1 MNQTNPDQKERKKK
15 HQQLSLLN
23 KVIKPFA
30 FIVLVILSVTFA
42 QAQTVTQQVRGTVTD
57 VVLQTPVSGATV
69 TLLGQTIST
78 DEKGV
83 FRFADVP
90 VGTHQLQVSHIS
102 YKEATLHNIIVN
114 SGKETV
120 LTISL
125 ESKVQSKE
133 AVIIKT
139 SSKRNKPLN
148 EMSTVSAR
156 AFTVEETQ
164 KYAAAVNDPLRM
176 ATGFPGVMAADDGN
190 NSIIIRGN
198 SPTGLLWRM
207 EGIDIPNPNHY
218 ASPGSSGG
226 GISILST
233 QLLSNSDFITGAFAS
248 EYGNALSGV
257 FDLTLR
263 KGNNEKREYTLQ
275 AGLLGLNAAA
285 EGPLMPFYGGSY
297 LINYRYSTLSL
308 LDKIGV
314 PITGGTTNF
323 QDLSYH
329 IYLPTKRKGSFSLF
343 GFGGLSSQFEKADK
357 DSAKWEEKGDRYN
370 SNFVSNTSAN
380 GLTHSILLGRKT
392 NLRSAIAYSYN
403 KIGSD
408 YQYLQ
413 DDYSLREDYRDKY
426 ITKKLTVS
434 STANHKFS
442 PKSTLRAGGIVNF
455 IGFNY
460 NKKEKEHDNA
470 PLETVINTKGKT
482 QTVQAFTQWQYKPAD
497 RITVNGGL
505 HYLQLLLNNTYSIE
519 PRASVKYQ
527 LNRSNSVAFGYGS
540 HSQVQALGVYFAQAT
555 DANGRSFYIN
565 EDLDLTKAHHYVVSF
580 HHSFNSNLALK
591 AELYYQSLFDVPVG
605 ASDTSTLSALNIESE
620 YVTDPMVN
628 EGKGRN
634 YGVEL
639 SLEKYL
645 SNQFYYTLSTS
656 LYQSKYKAK
665 DGIERN
671 TRFNANTL
679 TTLLAGKEFVS
690 SNGLK
695 TFGINIKT
703 IYAGGL
709 RTTPI
714 DEARSGLAGYAI
726 YKQKEAY
733 TLQNPA
739 YFRSDLRVSIKW
751 NRKHLTSTLSLDVQ
765 NLTNRQNVFGQYY
778 DSDKGQVKTSYQ
790 TRLIPVLNYKVEI

>member
-1 MNQTNPDQKERKKK
+1 MNQTNTNQKEKRK
-15 HQQLSLLN
+15 QANQSLFLN
-23 KVIKPFA
+23 KVLRSLV
-30 FIVLVILSVTFA
+30 FITLVIFSATHGK
-42 QAQTVTQQVRGTVTD
+42 AQTVTQQVRGTITD
-57 VVLQTPVSGATV
+57 VILQTPVSGATV
-69 TLLGQTIST
+69 ALLGKTVTT
-78 DEKGV
+78 DDKGN
-83 FRFADVP
+83 FRFTDIP

-120 LTISL
+120 LTVGM
-125 ESKVQSKE
+125 ESKVQTSE
-133 AVIIKT
+133 AVIVKT
-139 SSKRNKPLN
+139 SGKRNKPLN
-148 EMSTVSAR
+148 EMSAVSAR

-176 ATGFPGVMAADDGN
+176 ATGFPGVMAADDGS

-218 ASPGSSGG
+218 SSPGSSGG

-233 QLLSNSDFITGAFAS
+233 QLLSNSDFITGAFAP

-257 FDLTLR
+257 FDLKLR

-285 EGPLMPFYGGSY
+285 EGPLMRSNGGSY
-297 LINYRYSTLSL
+297 LINYRYSTLSVL
-308 LDKIGV
+308 EKMGV
-314 PITGGTTNF
+314 PVTGGTTNF

-329 IYLPTKRKGSFSLF
+329 FYLPMKRAGNFSLF
-343 GFGGLSSQFEKADK
+343 GFTGLSSQFEKADR
-357 DSAKWEEKGDRYN
+357 DSLKWEGKEDRYN
-370 SNFVSNTSAN
+370 SNFISNTTAN
-380 GLTHSILLGRKT
+380 GLTHSILLGSKT
-392 NLRSAIAYSYN
+392 NLKSAIAYSYN

-408 YQYLQ
+408 YQYMLN
-413 DDYSLREDYRDKY
+413 DYSLREDYRDKY
-426 ITKKLTVS
+426 TTKKLTVS

-442 PKSTLRAGGIVNF
+442 PKSTLRTGGIVSF
-455 IGFNY
+455 INFNY
-460 NKKEKEHDNA
+460 NKKDKEHDNA

-527 LNRSNSVAFGYGS
+527 LNRANSVAFGYGK
-540 HSQVQALGVYFAQAT
+540 HSQVQSLGIYFAQAT
-555 DANGRSFYIN
+555 DINGSTLSVN
-565 EDLDLTKAHHYVVSF
+565 KNLELTKAHHYVLSF
-580 HHSFNSNLALK
+580 QHSFNSNLALK
-591 AELYYQSLFDVPVG
+591 AEAYYQSLYNVPVST
-605 ASDTSTLSALNIESE
+605 SDTNTLSALNIEAE

-628 EGKGRN
+628 EGTGRN
-634 YGVEL
+634 YGLEV

-645 SNQFYYTLSTS
+645 SNHFYYTLSTS
-656 LYQSKYKAK
+656 LYQSKYTAK
-665 DGIERN
+665 DGVERN
-671 TRFNANTL
+671 TRFNGNTL

-714 DEARSGLAGYAI
+714 DEDRSRSAGYGI

-739 YFRSDLRVSIKW
+739 YFRGDLRVSMKW
-751 NRKHLTSTLSLDVQ
+751 NRKHLTSTLSLDIQ
-765 NLTNRQNVFGQYY
+765 NLTNRQNVFGQYF
-778 DSDKGQVKTSYQ
+778 DSEKNKIVTSYQ
-790 TRLIPVLNYKVEI
+790 TGLIPVLNYKVEF